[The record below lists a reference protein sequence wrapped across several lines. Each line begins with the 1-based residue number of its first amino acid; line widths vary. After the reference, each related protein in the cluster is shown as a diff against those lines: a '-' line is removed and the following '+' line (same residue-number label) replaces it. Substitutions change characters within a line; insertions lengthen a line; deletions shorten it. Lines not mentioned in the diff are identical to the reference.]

1 MRFNPHLDTL
11 VQQTHVRYWQRIHY
25 DQHFR
30 RWSNIVQLFYKCF
43 VFAEMTPILLQTS
56 HSFHINCVERIEER
70 KATETKWRITSL
82 LVTFTTPK
90 YQSDSL
96 SLATR
101 WGPRLYLFKDRF
113 CFVQN
118 SQLSIRPA
126 PARILISDDKTAT
139 SSEYRLPSIYGGHS
153 RF

>member
-1 MRFNPHLDTL
+1 
-11 VQQTHVRYWQRIHY
+11 
-25 DQHFR
+25 
-30 RWSNIVQLFYKCF
+30 
-43 VFAEMTPILLQTS
+43 MTPIVLQTS

-101 WGPRLYLFKDRF
+101 WGPRLYLFKDSF

-118 SQLSIRPA
+118 SQLSICPA
-126 PARILISDDKTAT
+126 PARILISDDKIAT

-153 RF
+153 RFWPWGHLWNSHFSPFKMTTSIYLSVFLTFLAFKWLQSHVNTR